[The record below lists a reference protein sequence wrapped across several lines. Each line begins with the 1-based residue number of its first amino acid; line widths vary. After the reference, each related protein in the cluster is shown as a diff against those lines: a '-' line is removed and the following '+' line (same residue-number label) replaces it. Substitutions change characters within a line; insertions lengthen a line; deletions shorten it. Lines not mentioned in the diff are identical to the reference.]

1 MAYKP
6 ILCII
11 YNYLNIYHLFF
22 RSNKM
27 GVLKGFLLMA
37 IGAYGG
43 IYACQN
49 YNVPRVDDPQA
60 LLERIKEYLKQYE
73 KPK

>member
-1 MAYKP
+1 
-6 ILCII
+6 
-11 YNYLNIYHLFF
+11 
-22 RSNKM
+22 M
-27 GVLKGFLLMA
+27 GALKGLLLMA

-60 LLERIKEYLKQYE
+60 LLVKIKEGLNEILKQYE

>member
-1 MAYKP
+1 
-6 ILCII
+6 
-11 YNYLNIYHLFF
+11 
-22 RSNKM
+22 M
-27 GVLKGFLLMA
+27 GAFKGFLLLA

-60 LLERIKEYLKQYE
+60 LFQKLKEYLKQYE
-73 KPK
+73 KPPSK